1 MKINKINLYNPNYN
15 FTIKNKQN
23 NKQQNVTN
31 SIEGINY
38 AYPPIFFK
46 GKSISKLYE
55 EYNWYINHDR
65 VPALQAFLKIEETPE
80 VMDKFLTEIL
90 NTKDRSIQ
98 FFDSFLYSPREAVR
112 VTEKLGE
119 KVGTNSKNLM
129 PFAFDSPYN
138 KSYNN
143 YIENKFKNAN
153 CLISL
158 LKLRPDWK
166 GDKLIEKAMQLGNTK
181 VEIGNIPKE
190 LPKQDLDEITNYLR
204 GQMEVGYKTKKKI
217 PELNIG
223 NRKYEFAYFTEG
235 KSDKNVFGVFT
246 PEGKKY
252 VIKMGKPEARSLDA
266 PFALGTLAK
275 IDFYLTTHRCRN
287 SAPLCYYNHDG
298 NYSIYKYIEHTPVG
312 ESSKDLRTISKHLTD
327 FKKLGLSYNDTVGD
341 KNFFKLDNHSTD
353 GINTMEGFEEGM
365 KNNEWI
371 SVDNDH
377 VTYYNRLQPIN
388 WEYNAELPNAMQMFF

>member
-15 FTIKNKQN
+15 FATRDKQD

-31 SIEGINY
+31 SIKRINY

-55 EYNWYINHDR
+55 EYNWYINHDKI
-65 VPALQAFLKIEETPE
+65 PALQAFLKIEETPE

-119 KVGTNSKNLM
+119 KIGTNSKNLM

-143 YIENKFKNAN
+143 YIKNKFNNAN

-190 LPKQDLDEITNYLR
+190 LPKQHLDEITNYLR
-204 GQMEVGYKTKKKI
+204 GQMETGYKSKK
-217 PELNIG
+217 E
-223 NRKYEFAYFTEG
+223 
-235 KSDKNVFGVFT
+235 
-246 PEGKKY
+246 
-252 VIKMGKPEARSLDA
+252 
-266 PFALGTLAK
+266 
-275 IDFYLTTHRCRN
+275 N
-287 SAPLCYYNHDG
+287 S
-298 NYSIYKYIEHTPVG
+298 
-312 ESSKDLRTISKHLTD
+312 
-327 FKKLGLSYNDTVGD
+327 
-341 KNFFKLDNHSTD
+341 
-353 GINTMEGFEEGM
+353 
-365 KNNEWI
+365 
-371 SVDNDH
+371 
-377 VTYYNRLQPIN
+377 
-388 WEYNAELPNAMQMFF
+388 

>member
-1 MKINKINLYNPNYN
+1 MKINKINLYNQNYN
-15 FTIKNKQN
+15 IKRNIKNN
-23 NKQQNVTN
+23 DSQQPVINPQPKV
-31 SIEGINY
+31 NY
-38 AYPPIFFK
+38 AYPPVFFK
-46 GKSISKLYE
+46 GKSIPKLYE

-98 FFDSFLYSPREAVR
+98 FFDSFLYSPRESTR
-112 VTEKLGE
+112 ITEKLGE
-119 KVGTNSKNLM
+119 KIGANSKNLM
-129 PFAFDSPYN
+129 PFAIDSPYN

-143 YIENKFKNAN
+143 YLENKFNNAN
-153 CLISL
+153 CIIGL

-166 GDKLIEKAMQLGNTK
+166 GDKLIEKAMQLGNSK

-190 LPKQDLDEITNYLR
+190 FPNNHLEKITDYLR
-204 GQMEVGYKTKKKI
+204 GQMEVGYKSKKKI
-217 PELNIG
+217 PDLTID

-252 VIKMGKPEARSLDA
+252 VIKMGQPEARSLDA

-287 SAPLCYYNHDG
+287 SAPLCYYNHSG
-298 NYSIYKYIEHTPVG
+298 NYSIYKYIEHTPIEG
-312 ESSKDLRTISKHLTD
+312 TSKDLSTISKHLTD
-327 FKKLGLSYNDTVGD
+327 FNKLGLTYNDTVGD
-341 KNFFKLDNHSTD
+341 KNFFKLNNNSTD
-353 GINTMEGFEEGM
+353 GIKTLVGFEEGM
-365 KNNEWI
+365 QNNEWI

-377 VTYYNRLQPIN
+377 VTYYNRLQPMVYG
-388 WEYNAELPNAMQMFF
+388 YNESLPNAMQMFF